1 MKLRNIAAAIVGL
14 TLLAMASFAE
24 NNAKLEGTVTLD
36 GKPLMGAV
44 IKFTRTD
51 ARGNMQ
57 LKTDKKGHY
66 IFMGLVSGSVYT
78 IACEVD
84 GKQVDERRNVVAT
97 LTDPNNAMANDGVI
111 VNFSLKRK
119 AADADQK

>member
-36 GKPLMGAV
+36 GKPLPGAV

-51 ARGNMQ
+51 AKGGMQ

-66 IFMGLVSGSVYT
+66 IYMGLIPGSIYT
-78 IACEVD
+78 ISCEVD
-84 GKQVDERRNVVAT
+84 GKQVDERRNIRAS
-97 LTDPNNAMANDGVI
+97 LTDQNNAMANDGI
-111 VNFSLKRK
+111 VVDFSLKRK
-119 AADADQK
+119 APDADKK